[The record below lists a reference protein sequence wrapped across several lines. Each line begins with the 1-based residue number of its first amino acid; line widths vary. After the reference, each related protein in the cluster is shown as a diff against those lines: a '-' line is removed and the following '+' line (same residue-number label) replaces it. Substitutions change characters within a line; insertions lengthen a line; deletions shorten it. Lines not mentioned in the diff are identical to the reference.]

1 MKISKKY
8 ISLKEEG
15 NAYVKSST
23 GNQSSLGSDINK
35 AKSKNPMDNDMH
47 VDLQTYDGNKTN
59 DPITI
64 DINADNGADA
74 QKQIKD
80 KLNSNP
86 EMKSLLSKGKLDAS
100 VHLKEEK
107 TITFTKRDFDIF
119 LNSI

>member
-1 MKISKKY
+1 M
-8 ISLKEEG
+8 KEEG